1 MECNNMSEK
10 GFKCTGRCKYNLE
23 RMGKCWLE
31 TQVII
36 VSLSDKLQ
44 LFLTDTDSR
53 DFCIFW
59 MGLDFSLIVD
69 TKDRQSY
76 IPLT

>member
-10 GFKCTGRCKYNLE
+10 GFKCTDRCKYNLE

-44 LFLTDTDSR
+44 LFLD
-53 DFCIFW
+53 
-59 MGLDFSLIVD
+59 
-69 TKDRQSY
+69 
-76 IPLT
+76 